1 MKTLG
6 KLVLTTSVLAVSAC
20 SGIDSYSEVEKLNA
34 VEARGSTFTRA
45 LANEYRLYSNTQ
57 LHDYFDYPDAL
68 HFARKGLAA
77 ASGENVLPEPVTDW
91 NLDEFHSKQ
100 LAAARSRLIIAYD
113 YGARESSPELSAKA
127 QAQFDCWIEVQEE
140 YWTDQSADECRL
152 GFQSSMDEI
161 EAQLVPVEQPED
173 DNEAAFVEP
182 APEPAPIEEVA
193 FESEVFDINPE
204 EPMAAENAMYL
215 IFFNWDSAEIG
226 SGALSIVDAVVDE
239 INTTLPSNVSII
251 GHTDTSGSQA
261 YNERLAVKRAKAA
274 KDKLVER
281 GVSPEMIL
289 LDAKGE
295 TDLLVPTPDNVRE
308 PANRRVNI
316 SFQR

>member
-1 MKTLG
+1 MRKLG
-6 KLVLTTSVLAVSAC
+6 NLALTVSVLALGAC
-20 SGIDSYSEVEKLNA
+20 TGIDSYSEVETLNA
-34 VEARGSTFTRA
+34 VEARGSAFTRV
-45 LANEYRLYSNTQ
+45 LANEYRLYANSQ
-57 LHDYFDYPDAL
+57 LQDYFDYPDAL

-77 ASGENVLPEPVTDW
+77 AAGEAVLPEPVTDW

-113 YGARESSPELSAKA
+113 YGARESLPELSAKA
-127 QAQFDCWIEVQEE
+127 QGQFDCWIEVQEE
-140 YWTDQSADECRL
+140 YWTDQSADECRTNFVTL
-152 GFQSSMDEI
+152 MDQI
-161 EAQLVPVEQPED
+161 EAQLIPVEPVVEEV
-173 DNEAAFVEP
+173 EAPP
-182 APEPAPIEEVA
+182 AAPVEEVA
-193 FESEVFDINPE
+193 FDSEVFDIDPN

-215 IFFNWDSAEIG
+215 IFFNWDSAVVG

-239 INTTLPSNVSII
+239 INKTQPTSVSIV
-251 GHTDTSGSQA
+251 GHTDTSGPTD

-281 GVSPEMIL
+281 GVNPSML
-289 LDAKGE
+289 LMDAKGE

-316 SFQR
+316 SFQ